1 MGIFDFFKKKT
12 SSLVSEKRCFSEGKA
27 NTSIAPKPEEYV
39 DLGLSVKWATCNIG
53 ASQPHEYGDY
63 FAWGEVSTKSRYTM
77 ANSKTGGKDI
87 GDISGNGS
95 YDTARHILG
104 NSWRMP
110 TKEEMEELVNK
121 CTWEW
126 TTQNGV
132 NGYKVIAP
140 SGNTIFFPAAG
151 KYDSTSLEDI
161 ESLEYVGIQGF
172 YWSSTPNDN
181 LFAQMFVFA
190 NDFHNIIWEGR
201 ADGLTIRPVLE
212 EKK

>member
-12 SSLVSEKRCFSEGKA
+12 SPLVSEKDAFLKGA
-27 NTSIAPKPEEYV
+27 TNTSIAPKPEEYV
-39 DLGLSVKWATCNIG
+39 DLGLSVKWAIYNIG
-53 ASQPHEYGDY
+53 ATQPHEYGDY
-63 FAWGEVSTKSRYTM
+63 FAWGEVSTKLRFTI
-77 ANSKTGGKDI
+77 ANSKTEGKDI
-87 GDISGNGS
+87 GDISGNRS

-110 TKEEMEELVNK
+110 TKEELKELVNK

-132 NGYKVIAP
+132 NGYKVIGEN
-140 SGNTIFFPAAG
+140 GNNIFFPAAG
-151 KYDSTSLEDI
+151 RYDSTSLEDVTP
-161 ESLEYVGIQGF
+161 LEHVGIQGF
-172 YWSSTPNDN
+172 YWSSTPDAN
-181 LFAQMFVFA
+181 LYAHMLVFA

-201 ADGLTIRPVLE
+201 AYGFTIRPVLE